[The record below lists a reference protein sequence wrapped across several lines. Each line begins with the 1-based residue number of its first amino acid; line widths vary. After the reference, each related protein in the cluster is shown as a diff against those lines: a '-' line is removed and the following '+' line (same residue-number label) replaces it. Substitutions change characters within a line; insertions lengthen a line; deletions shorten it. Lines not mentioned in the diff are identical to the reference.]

1 MASEVL
7 DREKLISA
15 IWQNKGRPSLIAETM
30 GVTVRTI
37 YNYIDRYAT
46 VKNAYEDAHKQFY
59 ENLVDTAEMK
69 THTAVEKGERWAV
82 KHVLDNSPEAKRRG
96 WGPRHE
102 LTGANGGPMKMET
115 WLSELRKAAE

>member
-1 MASEVL
+1 MATEVL

-15 IWQNKGRPSLIAETM
+15 IWSSKGRPSLIAEAM

-46 VKNAYEDAHKQFY
+46 VKNAYEDAKQQFY

-69 THTAVEKGERWAV
+69 THKAVDDGERWAI

-102 LTGANGGPMKMET
+102 LTGADGEALKVEH
-115 WLSELRKAAE
+115 WLSELRKAEQ